1 MPEEISRTEKLENM
15 LDEAQSVSSDAG
27 SVTRRSIRDAIALDE
42 YLTRKRSS
50 KFAVGVGKFQTTSH
64 FGAK

>member
-1 MPEEISRTEKLENM
+1 M